1 MKETTIVLNIIDSK
15 EGEVIERTRT
25 HVIRKDAAG
34 LLRGE
39 FSNPGIEE
47 AAVKLT
53 FTGLNPCVLFQ
64 ISSYEQQIQKE
75 MKKAN
80 SAGILEFK
88 TIIPAGGKVVIEEQN
103 FAG

>member
-1 MKETTIVLNIIDSK
+1 MKETTIVLNTIDSK
-15 EGEVIERTRT
+15 EGEIIERTRT
-25 HVIRKDAAG
+25 HVIRKDDAG

-53 FTGLNPCVLFQ
+53 FTGLNPNVLFQ
-64 ISSYEQQIQKE
+64 VSYYEHQIQKE

-88 TIIPAGGKVVIEEQN
+88 AIIPAGGKIVLEELPV
-103 FAG
+103 

>member
-15 EGEVIERTRT
+15 EGEIIERTRT
-25 HVIRKDAAG
+25 HVIRKDDAG

-39 FSNPGIEE
+39 FSNHGIEE
-47 AAVKLT
+47 SAVKLT
-53 FTGLNPCVLFQ
+53 FTGLNPRVLFQ
-64 ISSYEQQIQKE
+64 ITFYGQQILKE

-88 TIIPAGGKVVIEEQN
+88 AIIPAGGKIVIEEQ
-103 FAG
+103 GE